1 MLLALSFIFAFLL
14 LQLPL
19 PLQASNLE
27 PRNAVPAGY
36 IAAPYYPTPLGGWA
50 ASWTESYSKAA
61 DLVKNLTL
69 AEKVNL
75 TTGTGLYMG
84 ESETHRCQIQSSN

>member
-1 MLLALSFIFAFLL
+1 MFSTLGLIFAFLL
-14 LQLPL
+14 LQLPP
-19 PLQASNLE
+19 PLRAGNLE
-27 PRNAVPAGY
+27 PRDAVPAGY
-36 IAAPYYPTPLGGWA
+36 VAAPYYPTPLGGWA
-50 ASWTESYSKAA
+50 SSWTESYSKAA

-84 ESETHRCQIQSSN
+84 ESETHHYQICSSN